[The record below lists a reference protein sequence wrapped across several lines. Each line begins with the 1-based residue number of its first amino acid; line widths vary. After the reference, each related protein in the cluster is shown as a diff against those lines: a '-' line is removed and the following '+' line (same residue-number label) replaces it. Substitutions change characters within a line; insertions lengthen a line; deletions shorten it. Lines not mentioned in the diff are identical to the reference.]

1 VRGFSNQHRINGE
14 KERIGI
20 SEKMGSLPFFPK
32 WENIVKWMKSQ
43 QEKKVLRNPSV
54 TGGSRKV

>member
-1 VRGFSNQHRINGE
+1 VRGFSNQHQINGE

-43 QEKKVLRNPSV
+43 QEKKVLPQC
-54 TGGSRKV
+54 